1 MNVANVPALQITSLS
16 KSYGDTDA
24 LNDVSLTIEQGEI
37 FGLLGP
43 NGSGKT
49 TLINC
54 VAQLADRDTGSISVM
69 GLDVDADYNE
79 VKKRVGLSL
88 QEPNADPY
96 FSIRRALIYQA
107 GYFGISRDTAEQ
119 RVDSLLRQFDLYDK
133 RSNTFRE
140 LSGGM
145 QRKISLIKALLHEP
159 DVLIL
164 DEPTAA
170 LDVEARVELW
180 EHVRSVN
187 DDGVTVLLT
196 THYIEE
202 AEEMC
207 ERICFLRDGEVL
219 RVSRTEDI
227 MDELS
232 RNCITI
238 LFNDDIPV
246 LPESFPDHTVDEGRG
261 AVEITVSRGEQ
272 SKRLREALEVLDDN
286 GIDYRNFNIQEDRL
300 EQIFR
305 RMMQDE

>member
-1 MNVANVPALQITSLS
+1 MTDVPALKIDSLS

-24 LNDVSLTIEQGEI
+24 LTDVSLTVQQGEI

-69 GLDVDADYNE
+69 GLDIDDAYNE
-79 VKKRVGLSL
+79 VKKRIGLSL

-96 FSIRRALIYQA
+96 FGIRSALIYQA
-107 GYFGISRDTAEQ
+107 GYFGIPRDAAES
-119 RVDSLLRQFDLYDK
+119 RVDTLLHQFNLYEK
-133 RSNTFRE
+133 RSDTFRE

-180 EHVRSVN
+180 DHVRSVN
-187 DDGVTVLLT
+187 DAGVTVLLT

-207 ERICFLRDGEVL
+207 ERICFLRDGGVL
-219 RVSRTEDI
+219 RVSQTEHI

-232 RNCITI
+232 RNSIRI
-238 LFNDDIPV
+238 LFDNGVPS
-246 LPESFPDHTVDEGRG
+246 LPSSFPEHSVEEDRG
-261 AVEITVSRGEQ
+261 AVEITVSRKEQ
-272 SKRLREALEVLDDN
+272 SQRLQQALGVLDDN
-286 GIDYRNFNIQEDRL
+286 GIAYRNFNIEEDRL

-305 RMMQDE
+305 RMMNDD